1 MLEHMETFEKLV
13 EKTLDTLRELKNERD
28 MLREELELTKEV
40 LAEKEQEVRD
50 AKQSQEHRIVE
61 LEEERSRTETR
72 LQELLEKMRPL
83 VEDGDGETEAE
94 VHASESGTMFSGCE
108 PAEPDAW
115 NNTDRES
122 DNSNEPEH
130 DHGGGDDFQ
139 QGELINRF

>member
-28 MLREELELTKEV
+28 LLREELELTKEV

-50 AKQSQEHRIVE
+50 VEQSQQQRIAE

-83 VEDGDGETEAE
+83 VEDGRGESETA
-94 VHASESGTMFSGCE
+94 AQTSESEKMFPGCE
-108 PAEPDAW
+108 PAEPSAW
-115 NNTDRES
+115 QNTDRES
-122 DNSNEPEH
+122 ENSNEQERH
-130 DHGGGDDFQ
+130 HGGDDDFQ